1 MDDNAILEPRKMYE
15 SKVRVD
21 LLDYTSKYFDDVL
34 RRSGVSQDENEML
47 SKQYEKNAAD
57 AEEKNN
63 KLKGSKGLRT
73 FFIIMA
79 IALAIVGAVGIY
91 FIVELQDLT
100 IGLSMT
106 IPGFALAI
114 LFLVLIL
121 AYSNKKIKE
130 HQKASDEANKK
141 RDESYQAVVSQIS
154 PLLSLFDEAMPSE
167 IIRKSVPLI
176 QIDDY
181 FDIKKFDYMHEKY
194 GFLDNDSET
203 SSTLFVMSG
212 SIVGNPFLMLRNL
225 NMNMIDKVYTGTLPI
240 TWTERVYDGNG
251 RYRTVVRSQVLTAS
265 IRRPA
270 PDYSTYTHLVY
281 ANDAAPDLSFSRRPC
296 GVDVKNE
303 KSIDK
308 FVEDKADDIRKYAE
322 KALKEGKKFTPM
334 TNEKFEALFGGLD
347 RDHEV
352 QYRLLFTP
360 LAQQNLIELITNPV
374 PFGDDFTFLKRKE
387 LNYISSSHSQSFDIS
402 GEPRNYIH
410 YNVNKTKE
418 NFIAYIDNY
427 FKCVYFDLAPLLSIP
442 LYQQNKPFE
451 YIYKKNYMRNYTSYD
466 EEAIVNHFDYHR
478 FLHPASITRAILK
491 VLYPNKKGK
500 TDQVTVRAHS
510 FEGIPRV
517 EYVTVMGGDG
527 HPHAVPVHWTEYL
540 PLVQDTPI
548 SIKRFAKSRHEYNS
562 RQSELIDK
570 FGERFNNESA
580 TYNRGYVAYFSD
592 PEDDNIDSEIDKL
605 FKYNKQIE
613 EDK

>member
-1 MDDNAILEPRKMYE
+1 MDGNAILEPRKMYE
-15 SKVRVD
+15 GKVRVD
-21 LLDYTSKYFDDVL
+21 LLDHTSKFFDEIL
-34 RRSGVSQDENEML
+34 KRSGVSQEENEML
-47 SKQYEKNAAD
+47 SKQYEKNAKD
-57 AEEKNN
+57 AEEKTT

-73 FFIIMA
+73 FLIVLA
-79 IALAIVGAVGIY
+79 IALLIAGAVGIY
-91 FIVELQDLT
+91 FIVEPKDLT
-100 IGLSMT
+100 IGLSLT
-106 IPGFALAI
+106 IPGFLLAI
-114 LFLVLIL
+114 GIFILIF
-121 AYSNKKIKE
+121 AYFNKKIKA
-130 HQKASDEANKK
+130 QQSASDIANKK
-141 RDESYQAVVSQIS
+141 RDESYQAVVTQIS
-154 PLLSLFDEAMPSE
+154 PLLHLFDEAMPTQ
-167 IIRKSVPLI
+167 IIRESVPLI

-181 FDIKKFDYMHEKY
+181 FDIKKFDYMHDKY

-225 NMNMIDKVYTGTLPI
+225 NMNMIDKLYTGTLPI
-240 TWTERVYDGNG
+240 SWTERVYDGNG
-251 RYRTVVRSQVLTAS
+251 RYRTVVRHQVLTAS

-281 ANDAAPDLSFSRRPC
+281 ANDAAPDLSFSRRPS
-296 GVDVKNE
+296 GVDNRDE
-303 KSIDK
+303 KSIEK
-308 FVEDKADDIRKYAE
+308 FVKSKEDDIKKYADE
-322 KALKEGKKFTPM
+322 ALKENRKFTPM

-374 PFGDDFTFLKRKE
+374 PFGDDFTFIKRKE
-387 LNYISSSHSQSFDIS
+387 LNYIATTHSQSFDIS

-410 YNVNKTKE
+410 YSVNKTKE
-418 NFIAYIDNY
+418 NFMNYIDNY
-427 FKCVYFDLAPLLSIP
+427 FKCIYFDLAPLISIP
-442 LYQQNKPFE
+442 VYQQHKPKE

-478 FLHPASITRAILK
+478 FLHPSSVTRAILK
-491 VLYPNKKGK
+491 VLSPYKKGK

-527 HPHAVPVHWTEYL
+527 NPHAVPVPWTEYL
-540 PLVQDTPI
+540 PLTQDTPI
-548 SIKRFAKSRHEYNS
+548 SIKRFANSRYEYNS
-562 RQSELIDK
+562 HQTTLIEK
-570 FGERFNNESA
+570 FGNRFNEESA
-580 TYNRGYVAYFSD
+580 TYNRGYVAYFAD

-605 FKYNKQIE
+605 FRYNKVNR
-613 EDK
+613 ED